1 MADLQ
6 PEDKIARY
14 EEALE
19 RIVQWADAYPTDIF
33 PRPDL
38 LKAHALLK
46 KGGMTLDS
54 ISATSAVTSPRASV
68 RSRVRH
74 SPIAP
79 VSRLRHREG

>member
-1 MADLQ
+1 
-6 PEDKIARY
+6 
-14 EEALE
+14 
-19 RIVQWADAYPTDIF
+19 
-33 PRPDL
+33 L